1 MPLSRVP
8 VEHKFGIL
16 SQGQAKSILR
26 QTVAEES
33 KRRRQQGKEKWAI
46 QNLREVCT
54 RAKYTLH
61 LSTLDVAAKHVYFC
75 TE

>member
-16 SQGQAKSILR
+16 SQGQAKNILR

-46 QNLREVCT
+46 QILREVCT
-54 RAKYTLH
+54 RDKYALH
-61 LSTLDVAAKHVYFC
+61 PSTHDVAATHVYFC